1 MIVYRKLKPED
12 MDIRLFQEF
21 QRRQAVT
28 HCWQKENGKWMVK
41 ENPFVDDWSREDYA
55 ELVRCLRH
63 TLATGGWVCG
73 AFLSSPEEA
82 RGVLKGFVSVE
93 GIPLGNRRQYGD
105 LSSLHVSREMRGRG
119 IGRRLFTRAVEF
131 AGTLGV
137 EKLYISSHPAVETQA
152 FYRAMGCVEAQE
164 YQPEQG
170 EREPQDYPLEYVLS
184 R

>member
-63 TLATGGWVCG
+63 TLATGDWVCG

-119 IGRRLFTRAVEF
+119 LFTRAVEF

-152 FYRAMGCVEAQE
+152 FYRARGCVEARE
-164 YQPEQG
+164 YSREHI
-170 EREPQDYPLEYVLS
+170 EREPFDCQLECS
-184 R
+184 CEP

>member
-105 LSSLHVSREMRGRG
+105 LSSLHIFHPIPPSKPRP
-119 IGRRLFTRAVEF
+119 FTGPWAV
-131 AGTLGV
+131 
-137 EKLYISSHPAVETQA
+137 
-152 FYRAMGCVEAQE
+152 
-164 YQPEQG
+164 
-170 EREPQDYPLEYVLS
+170 
-184 R
+184 